1 MKNVDAVLGIV
12 RLSCFL
18 SSECGVH
25 VPLLWSRQLDR
36 HLPLAPLPHLHVF
49 LHPAFP
55 VQLEST
61 DYSKAWHYL
70 LGRRSM
76 LRLVPSSTRAP
87 QPESCRKRVSVQ
99 RSPLRHSRRLA
110 QKTLDHCAWFHLG
123 TIAHNLHTAWK
134 NCIVSTCFY
143 LHLVALS
150 GVCLLSF
157 PSFWSGTAPVTILPL
172 SMPPG
177 NLCHAGGRHLRRKPS
192 VGAPRSFLAWH
203 RCISFP

>member
-1 MKNVDAVLGIV
+1 M
-12 RLSCFL
+12 
-18 SSECGVH
+18 GVH

-87 QPESCRKRVSVQ
+87 QPESCRKRVSVSVH
-99 RSPLRHSRRLA
+99 RCGIHVVLPKKPWITVLG
-110 QKTLDHCAWFHLG
+110 FHLG

-177 NLCHAGGRHLRRKPS
+177 NLCHAAGRHLRRKPS

-203 RCISFP
+203 GCISFP